1 MKNKLYIFTFALLIP
16 FMVFGQSTWQFVGPK
31 KNTNGLYE
39 SGRLDVI
46 VFDPGYNGGT
56 NQIIYAGSFGGG
68 LWRTTDDG
76 ATWNNI
82 STSTLKLSGVSG
94 IAIDPVTKD
103 LYVSDFTFHS
113 APLYEQRSSGVH
125 KLSGTNGTW
134 TTTGAF
140 PVPAGKT
147 LVIRSLKMHPDNSQI
162 LLACT
167 SVGIYRTTDAG
178 GTWTLVDNS
187 AEFKNI
193 VFTPK
198 TGGGYNVYASGDQ
211 KKFVISTNDGATF
224 TNVTWSNSTTLS
236 YDNVYFE
243 LNYGGLAADGSQIIY
258 LLGVASKATNFT
270 IQYPGHP
277 FNSNTSVGKGY
288 VVYKFL
294 RSTAGVNTLNYVF
307 GYTDSDINTT
317 RITVCGTKD
326 FVYTGGDRL
335 WKYNFS
341 APTPGVYDPIG
352 SASGAIDDAFVAP
365 GNSPDYYYPND
376 YEYTNMIHADLHDI
390 RIFDNGTIRRVFV
403 ATDGGLSVNNYTITP
418 TPGLYSNT
426 WGYKN
431 NGIHNAQVH
440 GFCSSETDPDLYA
453 TGEHDTKGFV
463 FHASDMSTC
472 KTWGVEPTE
481 VWIDRFNAD
490 LMLMNTYQG
499 NAELGS
505 VLDATTNF
513 TMSID
518 YSWFYAPAAG
528 SVFAADLSQPRTHIR
543 GIARRFF
550 QDTKRPGKIYSFERG
565 IFQYDPVN
573 RVFATK
579 YETGKDY
586 SSTDPYVRDDS
597 WFSTAA
603 AMAISPTDENFTYFV
618 TDADSTSEVDAGGV
632 KRHVMAHIYKYNR
645 FLNGTDVDIND
656 SWEDHNDNK
665 WEKITPNLNTLF
677 GLGWAVDDPK
687 LYQYTFK
694 DIEVS
699 DWDPNTIFVAIK
711 SGLPEFNNYKV
722 IRKKNGVW
730 TNYSNGIP
738 ADEYI
743 TFMIYE
749 RGSADAIY
757 LGTNRNV
764 YFRNMYST
772 QWFTYDTDL
781 PHIYMSQLDINYK
794 ENTVRVG
801 TFGRGIWK
809 KSLWCPELPTK
820 PVLNCFNCSSP
831 TDFFWEGENVI
842 VTNSRLNNYKA
853 VMRATDY
860 IDVVP
865 GSAYSDFD
873 ATVTSGVYYD
883 LFIHGCN
890 GAGNSFKVASI
901 GDTPF
906 RFNEEEAEQEE
917 LKELGEINVFPNPS
931 NGSFTLWV
939 GSEEEK
945 DVFIY
950 DLLGKV
956 VFQKMNTEEKKI
968 NINLSTMPKG
978 IYIVKV
984 INDERSKVKKITI
997 E

>member
-1 MKNKLYIFTFALLIP
+1 MKNKLYILTFAFLLP
-16 FMVFGQSTWQFVGPK
+16 FMVFGQSTWQFMGPK
-31 KNTNGLYE
+31 KNTNGPYE

-46 VFDPGYNGGT
+46 VFDPGYNGSS
-56 NQIIYAGSFGGG
+56 NQTIYAGSFGGG

-76 ATWNNI
+76 ANWNNI

-94 IAIDPVTKD
+94 IAIDPVTKN

-125 KLSGTNGTW
+125 MLSGANGTW
-134 TTTGAF
+134 ATTGAF

-147 LVIRSLKMHPDNSQI
+147 LVIRSLKMHPGNSQI
-162 LLACT
+162 LFACT
-167 SVGIYRTTDAG
+167 SVGIYRTTNAG

-193 VFTPK
+193 IFTPK
-198 TGGGYNVYASGDQ
+198 TGGGYNVYASGDK
-211 KKFVISTNDGATF
+211 KKFVISTDDGATF
-224 TNVTWSNSTTLS
+224 TNVSWSNSTTMP

-243 LNYGGLAADGSQIIY
+243 INYGGLAADGSQIIY

-270 IQYPGHP
+270 IEYPG
-277 FNSNTSVGKGY
+277 NGSTSVTKAY

-294 RSTAGVNTLNYVF
+294 KSTAGVNTLNYVF
-307 GYTDSDINTT
+307 GYTDTDINTT

-326 FVYTGGDRL
+326 FVYTSGDRL

-341 APTPGVYDPIG
+341 ASTPGVYDPVG
-352 SASGAIDDAFVAP
+352 SASGAINDAFVSA
-365 GNSPDYYYPND
+365 GNAPDYYYSND
-376 YEYTNMIHADLHDI
+376 YEYINMIHADLHDI
-390 RIFDNGTIRRVFV
+390 RIFDNGTIRRIFV
-403 ATDGGLSVNNYTITP
+403 ATDGGLSVNNYTT
-418 TPGLYSNT
+418 TTTTGLYKNT

-440 GFCSSETDPDLYA
+440 GFCSSETDSDLYA

-472 KTWGVEPTE
+472 KTWGIEPTE
-481 VWIDRFNAD
+481 VWIDRFNPN

-499 NAELGS
+499 DATLNYS
-505 VLDATTNF
+505 DDATTGFNLG
-513 TMSID
+513 TD
-518 YSWFYAPAAG
+518 YNWFYSPAAG
-528 SVFAADLSQPRTHIR
+528 SVFAADLSKPRSSIR

-573 RVFATK
+573 HAFASK
-579 YETGKDY
+579 YDTGKDY
-586 SSTDPYVRDDS
+586 YATDPYVRDDG
-597 WFSTAA
+597 WFSTAE

-618 TDADSTSEVDAGGV
+618 TPSDSTSEISADGV
-632 KRHVMAHIYKYNR
+632 KRHVMAHIFKYNR
-645 FLNGTDVDIND
+645 LLNGTNVDIND
-656 SWEDHNDNK
+656 SWSGHNDNK
-665 WEKITPNLNTLF
+665 WEKITPNLNTIFALS
-677 GLGWAVDDPK
+677 LDTPK
-687 LYQYTFK
+687 LFQYTFK

-722 IRKKNGVW
+722 IRKQNGVW
-730 TNYSNGIP
+730 TNYSKGIP
-738 ADEYI
+738 VDEYI
-743 TFMIYE
+743 TFMVYE

-809 KSLWCPELPTK
+809 KSLWCPELSTK
-820 PVLNCFNCSSP
+820 PVLDCFNCNSP
-831 TDFFWEGENVI
+831 TDFFWEAENI
-842 VTNSRLNNYKA
+842 TVTNSRLNNYKA
-853 VMRATDY
+853 VIRATTY
-860 IDVVP
+860 IDIVP

-873 ATVTSGVYYD
+873 ATGNSSVYYD
-883 LFIHGCN
+883 LFIHSCN
-890 GAGNSFKVASI
+890 GTGNSFKVTSI
-901 GDTPF
+901 GDTPY
-906 RFNEEEAEQEE
+906 RFNEEESEKEE
-917 LKELGEINVFPNPS
+917 IEDIQVFPNPS
-931 NGSFTLWV
+931 SGLFSLSV
-939 GSEEEK
+939 QSKEEK
-945 DVFIY
+945 DIFVY
-950 DLLGKV
+950 DIVGKV
-956 VFQKMNTEEKKI
+956 VFQKMKTEEDKI
-968 NINLSTMPKG
+968 NIDLSAMPKG
-978 IYIVKV
+978 VYIIKV
-984 INDERSKVKKITI
+984 IDEKHSQVKKII
-997 E
+997 VE